1 MSPNRE
7 ISTPDSPA
15 PFETGVQADLI
26 EKRDR
31 LLEVLKGM
39 GRVAVAFSGG
49 VDSAVV
55 AKAARLACGEMA
67 VAVTAVSPSLAS
79 SEKEGAERVAREIG
93 IRHQWMTTDE
103 LRHSG
108 YVANAGNRCY
118 YCKTE
123 LYTELGGR
131 LDELQ
136 VDAMVNGANTD
147 DQGDHRP
154 GMTAARE
161 FGVRS
166 PLIEVGMNKEEV
178 RALAR
183 MWSLPVWDKPASPCL
198 ASRLAYGLEVTPER
212 LARVEAAEAFL
223 REEFGWREFRV
234 RHEMHETA
242 RIEIP
247 MGAFVELASG
257 GARER
262 VVARFHELG
271 FKFVTL
277 DLEGFRSG
285 SMNALL
291 PTEVLQISLPQLKN
305 TN

>member
-15 PFETGVQADLI
+15 PFETGLQVDLI

-285 SMNALL
+285 SMNAQL